1 MLHEKAEK
9 PTRARLRSFSVQQ
22 WSIGIALSWTDS
34 GIKNAQRQ
42 LRMGQPCQAAKLA
55 ESMLG
60 DDEFPNSMARAIAE
74 ITGAAFTLAPE
85 TGPTGKPIGKS
96 EAIAEKLGKAWDRA
110 LPPNVLSRLISWRL
124 RCGIA
129 IATIDWVG
137 WEPRVRVLDPQYSW
151 YDENR
156 GAWIYSA
163 KSGEH
168 VITPGDG
175 KWIFLGGLEETSSSA
190 VCALG
195 LDFYIKQ
202 CAWRDAQRYNE
213 RHGLP
218 IIKAEV
224 PVLAPEG
231 ERQAFVEDLS
241 IIGTDTTVTTPTGM
255 GQDGKLRFDVSLVEA
270 QDQAFQTFFE
280 TLSRVDRKF
289 QVYLVGSNAS
299 SELAGDVGSRAAAQ
313 SSESVARTLAASRA
327 KIIAQELREQFLTP
341 WALLTIPGA
350 RAEHIPY
357 PSWSITSSAA
367 EAKSAAWKATAEA
380 IEAWGKAKY
389 KVLNAVDLAGEMG
402 LVIEEMPEAPMGPD
416 GLPLPIGPDG
426 KPLPPDETDP
436 EKDDDSSNPE
446 DDDEP
451 AKNGKPA
458 ESLSAFSAIS
468 FADILSRYPRVAIVG
483 GANTGKSTLSA
494 SVADRPVIHSDDFIV
509 EGDYRASANGT
520 LSAASGQASY
530 VVEGV
535 TAALAMRYGLQVDAV
550 VHLTRTKA
558 KLTAKQRS
566 SNKGTETAI
575 RNWRSGAGPVPVFGE
590 RGNGFARKP

>member
-1 MLHEKAEK
+1 MLHEKPEK
-9 PTRARLRSFSVQQ
+9 PNRARLRSVSVQQ
-22 WSIGIALSWTDS
+22 WSPGITLDWTD
-34 GIKNAQRQ
+34 GAIKRAKRELRQ
-42 LRMGQPCQAAKLA
+42 GNPAQAAKLA

-60 DDEFPNSMARAIAE
+60 DDEFPNSMARAISE
-74 ITGAAFTLAPE
+74 ITGAAFSLAPE
-85 TGPTGKPIGKS
+85 TGPTGAPIGKS
-96 EAIAEKLGKAWDRA
+96 QAIADKLGKAWDKA

-129 IATIDWVG
+129 IATIDWVN
-137 WEPRVRVLDPQYSW
+137 WSPKVRVLDPQFSW

-156 GAWIYSA
+156 GTWVYNS
-163 KSGEH
+163 KNGEL

-195 LDFYIKQ
+195 EDWYIKR

-224 PVLAPEG
+224 PALAPEG
-231 ERQAFVEDLS
+231 ERTSFANDLS
-241 IIGTDTTVTTPTGM
+241 IIGTDTTVIVPTGM
-255 GQDGKLRFDVSLVEA
+255 GQNGEQRFDVSLVEA
-270 QDQAFQTFFE
+270 QDQAYETFFE

-350 RAEHIPY
+350 RAENVPY

-367 EAKSAAWKATAEA
+367 EAKSAAWKAAAEA
-380 IEAWGKAKY
+380 VEGWGKAGFN
-389 KVLNAVDLAGEMG
+389 VTNAIDLAGEMG
-402 LVIEEMPEAPMGPD
+402 LVLEEKPPPE
-416 GLPLPIGPDG
+416 PIGPDG
-426 KPLPPDETDP
+426 KPLPPGTSPDETNP
-436 EKDDDSSNPE
+436 ESPDDSSNS
-446 DDDEP
+446 DDKEQG
-451 AKNGKPA
+451 AKNGSPK
-458 ESLSAFSAIS
+458 ENLSAFGEVS
-468 FADILSRYPRVAIVG
+468 FADILSRYPRVAIIG
-483 GANTGKSTLSA
+483 GANTGKTSLSV
-494 SVADRPVIHSDDFIV
+494 SVQDRPVIHSDAYIKR
-509 EGDYRASANGT
+509 GDYRASAQLT
-520 LSAASGQASY
+520 LDAAAGRPSY

-535 TAALAMRYGLQVDAV
+535 TAALAMRYGLEVDAV
-550 VHLTRTKA
+550 VHLTKA
-558 KLTAKQRS
+558 KAPLTKGQRS
-566 SNKGTETAI
+566 ANKGTETIIKSAREGLGSI
-575 RNWRSGAGPVPVFGE
+575 PVFGE
-590 RGNGFARKP
+590 RGNGFTRKP